1 MSAVYLT
8 TVCTV
13 MVTYA
18 TKFAM
23 SNCIVKTLPMW
34 MILDIIHIKLH
45 YRYHISLIN
54 TPAWGNIIFIPK
66 IQMFCS

>member
-34 MILDIIHIKLH
+34 TILDIIHIKLH

-54 TPAWGNIIFIPK
+54 TPGVLLFSYLKSKCFVAK
-66 IQMFCS
+66 